1 MKKADFTS
9 NLIVDSHEEAIKR
22 TSNQEQPKRE
32 APKKADLKSYCL
44 HLPKETL
51 FKLRNIAF
59 EEDKTI
65 NEIILR
71 AIEKE
76 IKSK

>member
-1 MKKADFTS
+1 MKKQDFTTALMEDS
-9 NLIVDSHEEAIKR
+9 NEEATKQMLSQEPIIKP
-22 TSNQEQPKRE
+22 TS
-32 APKKADLKSYCL
+32 KKADLKSYCL

-51 FKLRNIAF
+51 LKLRNIAY

-71 AIEKE
+71 AIDKML
-76 IKSK
+76 K